1 MDENTSGLRLKL
13 HPLPASFF
21 GHDSLT
27 LQISSVTVGFK
38 AREPFEPV
46 VRVPKNIFLKR
57 VIFVTTSIQT
67 RTPVSQSLNLPIAL
81 PLQAFRSVPDWA
93 TLVLAVYLSLA
104 PLWTTGEA
112 TTWFASLGIL
122 LGISSLG
129 ALATASSQTFE
140 WLSILVGV
148 AIFISPWI
156 GGFSMITGAAW
167 TAWLVGI
174 LSIALAYVAMTLRP
188 GLIDN

>member
-1 MDENTSGLRLKL
+1 M
-13 HPLPASFF
+13 
-21 GHDSLT
+21 
-27 LQISSVTVGFK
+27 
-38 AREPFEPV
+38 

-67 RTPVSQSLNLPIAL
+67 RTPVSQALNLPIAL

-93 TLVLAVYLSLA
+93 ALVLAVYLSLA
-104 PLWTTGEA
+104 PLWITGEA
-112 TTWFASLGIL
+112 TTWFATLGIL

-148 AIFISPWI
+148 AIFLSPWI